1 MLCKRQTRFSS
12 VHRHHPPS
20 LLLKVARIWPPQL
33 QSVNNVSRTMVG
45 AFQYLF
51 WCCSP
56 LDSFQSGMVLV
67 FLGFITRP
75 SVLSDVLSLSFIPR
89 PNGSLWSARDWREN
103 FMILCESLIPTF
115 QPVSKRLA
123 QSPKPASTSPYW
135 TSLLHSQRNVPAS
148 PSSVLPF

>member
-33 QSVNNVSRTMVG
+33 QSVNNVGRTMVG
-45 AFQYLF
+45 AFHYLF

-56 LDSFQSGMVLV
+56 IES
-67 FLGFITRP
+67 TRP
-75 SVLSDVLSLSFIPR
+75 SVPSDVLSLSFFPR
-89 PNGSLWSARDWREN
+89 PNGPLWSARDWLEN
-103 FMILCESLIPTF
+103 FMILCESLIPTL

-148 PSSVLPF
+148 PSSVLPFKKINK